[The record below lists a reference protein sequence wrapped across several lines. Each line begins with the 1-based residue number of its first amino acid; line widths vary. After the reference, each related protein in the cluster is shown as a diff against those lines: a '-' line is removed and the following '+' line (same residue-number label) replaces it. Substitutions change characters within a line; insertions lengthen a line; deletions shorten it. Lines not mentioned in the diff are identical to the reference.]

1 MMSGEVVAGEAAA
14 RSRQALSE
22 ELLAKGQILVE
33 ARHVGGLAFPFASVR
48 STRSGLSELIS
59 FLREF
64 MSLTRAG
71 IPLAKALEMLEK
83 GRAGGTLSS
92 VIGDVRDK
100 VAQGVALDEAM
111 RAHAHVFP
119 PLVSASIRAGIASG
133 KLEPALQHLIVYLQL
148 RRDLER
154 KVKRALAYPVFL
166 LVLLFVVL
174 TVILLFVLPRFSELY
189 SDFGAELP
197 MITKVLLA
205 MTKAAPVGLP
215 LLFIII
221 ALSVYVAKLWL
232 RNPASRRL
240 FDRFKLGLPLFGPLI
255 RNSQLAQVSF
265 VFSLM
270 LSSGMHL
277 RETIR
282 QVAASTTNA
291 DIVHRL
297 GKLEAAVVAGQSLSD
312 GLKPLDLYP
321 ELSLN
326 LLLAGEASG
335 DMATMFN
342 DVATLHRDMLEDRL
356 AGVIALI
363 EPVMMVVV
371 GTILGTVIIAVYL
384 PIFGISEVIR

>member
-1 MMSGEVVAGEAAA
+1 
-14 RSRQALSE
+14 
-22 ELLAKGQILVE
+22 
-33 ARHVGGLAFPFASVR
+33 
-48 STRSGLSELIS
+48 
-59 FLREF
+59 
-64 MSLTRAG
+64 
-71 IPLAKALEMLEK
+71 
-83 GRAGGTLSS
+83 
-92 VIGDVRDK
+92 
-100 VAQGVALDEAM
+100 
-111 RAHAHVFP
+111 
-119 PLVSASIRAGIASG
+119 
-133 KLEPALQHLIVYLQL
+133 
-148 RRDLER
+148 
-154 KVKRALAYPVFL
+154 VFL

-197 MITKVLLA
+197 MMTRVLLA

-215 LLFIII
+215 LLIIII
-221 ALSVYVAKLWL
+221 ALSVYAAKFWL

-291 DIVHRL
+291 DIAHRL

-326 LLLAGEASG
+326 LLFAGEASG